1 MANHWTIIRS
11 AAIVLGLLGS
21 ALPALANCTERS
33 YGGAV
38 QTWQDI
44 QRSKE
49 YIQNQIKKEYHTV
62 NAGSA
67 YGSVSSPKKQ
77 HHAASH
83 KQGQDR

>member
-33 YGGAV
+33 YGGSV

-44 QRSKE
+44 QRSQE
-49 YIQNQIKKEYHTV
+49 YIQNQIQKEYHTV
-62 NAGSA
+62 NARSA

-77 HHAASH
+77 HHASH
-83 KQGQDR
+83 EQGQDR